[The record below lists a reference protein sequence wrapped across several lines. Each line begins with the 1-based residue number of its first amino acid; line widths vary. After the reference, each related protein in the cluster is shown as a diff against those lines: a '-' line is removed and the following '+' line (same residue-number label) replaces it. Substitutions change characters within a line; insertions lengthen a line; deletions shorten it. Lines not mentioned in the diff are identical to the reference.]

1 MIRGLQKQMIQLAT
15 PKSSYF
21 EVVFFVLRPSVL
33 RTGKNDAEMVREA
46 QRILSESAPRRG
58 SVPTVKSGKKQRW
71 SVFLCGALCGALLC
85 GATVALF
92 AALL

>member
-15 PKSSYF
+15 PNSKYF
-21 EVVFFVLRPSVL
+21 EVVLFVLRPTAC
-33 RTGKNDAEMVREA
+33 RKTENEAEMVRAA
-46 QRILSESAPRRG
+46 QKILLESTPRNKR
-58 SVPTVKSGKKQRW
+58 VPAVSRWQRW
-71 SVFLCGALCGALLC
+71 RFFFCGVLCGALLC